1 MWQLVSFDAGVDP
14 NLVKALV
21 GGIAVVSA
29 AAVTAV
35 LQYAAKVREERRL
48 LRVSLVEADTKV
60 AGAFGELIGR
70 SHGRGRSEMSEA
82 LVQALFTEGELA
94 DTVKETYAEWIR
106 TAPDKPAA
114 LREVLRS
121 LPITHPIGTDD
132 MDATLQVLAALGR
145 KHDILTRAALGAVEG
160 RATWKPLPGAP
171 GLIADLK
178 KHEKWNRMG
187 RIKRLLNPR
196 SRP

>member
-1 MWQLVSFDAGVDP
+1 L
-14 NLVKALV
+14 
-21 GGIAVVSA
+21 
-29 AAVTAV
+29 
-35 LQYAAKVREERRL
+35 
-48 LRVSLVEADTKV
+48 
-60 AGAFGELIGR
+60 
-70 SHGRGRSEMSEA
+70 
-82 LVQALFTEGELA
+82 
-94 DTVKETYAEWIR
+94 IR

-121 LPITHPIGTDD
+121 LPVTHPIGTDD

-171 GLIADLK
+171 ELIADLK

-187 RIKRLLNPR
+187 TIKRLLNPR